1 MSYIIAIDVG
11 VKNLGVCIFDFR
23 CAKIVEWANID
34 LVTQGR
40 YLPQHNVT
48 YVRNFIHRFKPYFD
62 DLFALVIEKQMRMNM
77 RIIES
82 VFEALFFE
90 HCVRVSPRSVKVHY
104 DISTKNYAGNKRK
117 AVEWA
122 MQFVA
127 NNPKTFKSC
136 GGCLI
141 DKFQTAKKQD
151 DYADALLLLMYYLDT
166 YSNQL
171 TTAVPDFVDVLLQ
184 G

>member
-1 MSYIIAIDVG
+1 
-11 VKNLGVCIFDFR
+11 
-23 CAKIVEWANID
+23 
-34 LVTQGR
+34 
-40 YLPQHNVT
+40 
-48 YVRNFIHRFKPYFD
+48 
-62 DLFALVIEKQMRMNM
+62 M

-127 NNPKTFKSC
+127 NNPKTFKPW

>member
-1 MSYIIAIDVG
+1 MSYVIAIDVG

-23 CAKIVEWANID
+23 SAKIVEWANVD
-34 LVTQGR
+34 LVAQGR
-40 YLPQHNVT
+40 YVPQRNVT
-48 YVRNFIHRFKPYFD
+48 YVLEFIDRFKPYFED
-62 DLFALVIEKQMRMNM
+62 MFALVIEKQMRMNM

-82 VFEALFFE
+82 VFEALFYE
-90 HCVRVSPRSVKVHY
+90 DCIRVSPRSVKVHY

-122 MQFVA
+122 LQFVT
-127 NNPKTFKSC
+127 NNSTAFSSAS
-136 GGCLI
+136 LV
-141 DKFQTAKKQD
+141 DKFQSARKQD
-151 DYADALLLLMYYLDT
+151 DYSDALLLLMYYLDT

-171 TTAVPDFVDVLLQ
+171 TSAVPNFVDVLVQ

>member
-1 MSYIIAIDVG
+1 M
-11 VKNLGVCIFDFR
+11 
-23 CAKIVEWANID
+23 
-34 LVTQGR
+34 
-40 YLPQHNVT
+40 
-48 YVRNFIHRFKPYFD
+48 
-62 DLFALVIEKQMRMNM
+62 MRMNM

-127 NNPKTFKSC
+127 NNPTAFKSHS
-136 GGCLI
+136 LV
-141 DKFQTAKKQD
+141 DKFIAAKKQD
-151 DYADALLLLMYYLDT
+151 DYSDALLLLMYYLDT

-171 TTAVPDFVDVLLQ
+171 TTTLPEFVDVLLQ